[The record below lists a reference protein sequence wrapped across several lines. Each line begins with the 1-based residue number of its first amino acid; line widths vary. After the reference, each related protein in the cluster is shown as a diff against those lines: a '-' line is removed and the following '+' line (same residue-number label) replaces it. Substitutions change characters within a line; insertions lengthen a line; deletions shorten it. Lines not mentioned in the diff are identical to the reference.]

1 MHKCIMKL
9 KTTTSLLN
17 KNYKINR
24 SKITFNIVSC

>member
-1 MHKCIMKL
+1 MHKYIMKL
-9 KTTTSLLN
+9 KTTSLFN